1 MILSCKYT
9 IYISNN
15 YYVCTTFFQPNKAF
29 EKLFKKKKL
38 HKYLAEFLFITDKA
52 GILSV

>member
-15 YYVCTTFFQPNKAF
+15 YYDCATFFSLIKHSKN
-29 EKLFKKKKL
+29 FKKKKL

-52 GILSV
+52 GMLSV

>member
-15 YYVCTTFFQPNKAF
+15 YYVCTTFFSLIKHSKNF
-29 EKLFKKKKL
+29 LKKKKL
-38 HKYLAEFLFITDKA
+38 RKYLAEFLFITDKA
-52 GILSV
+52 GMLSV